1 MVDSTAEKNK
11 VIAANHD
18 AIVNNMT
25 AYFLV
30 VAAALVIVLVVGII
44 AYPAKWESITERP
57 LSYWAPWA
65 LALALWIF
73 GARKF
78 WDERQWIYDHAH
90 EWAANVMFVFIGLV
104 VINISYHKWR
114 DEHTRVRTQAPAVKL
129 RFYQRKPGAIA
140 YGAIAAFMVIG
151 FLLFR
156 GYPTP
161 CPQRSTSTAHSGW
174 RRGRSCCSQ
183 PSGFLRDLGPVERG
197 RAAAHR
203 R

>member
-1 MVDSTAEKNK
+1 M
-11 VIAANHD
+11 
-18 AIVNNMT
+18 
-25 AYFLV
+25 
-30 VAAALVIVLVVGII
+30 LVVGII

-78 WDERQWIYDHAH
+78 WDSSQWIYDHAH
-90 EWAANVMFVFIGLV
+90 ESAANVMFVFIGLV

-156 GYPTP
+156 GLPDALPTKVYEHRTFWLEAWEIVLLAAFWIFQTWDRWNEGAP
-161 CPQRSTSTAHSGW
+161 PRTDDEAERMGAPESTTITVVG
-174 RRGRSCCSQ
+174 
-183 PSGFLRDLGPVERG
+183 
-197 RAAAHR
+197 
-203 R
+203 